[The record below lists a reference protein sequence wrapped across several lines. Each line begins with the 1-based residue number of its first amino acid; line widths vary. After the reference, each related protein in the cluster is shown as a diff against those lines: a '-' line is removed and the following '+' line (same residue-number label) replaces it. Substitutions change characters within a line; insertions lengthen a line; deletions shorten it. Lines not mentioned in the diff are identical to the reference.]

1 MIKAKLG
8 KPSRLKRPS
17 TRRGRARAGPSAA
30 RIQRILANL
39 RQSIPST
46 KPELHHRSALE
57 LLVATILSAQCTDE
71 RVNQVTPALFKRY
84 RTAEDYARAKPAEL
98 EAMIRSTGFY
108 KSKAKSLIACAQAL
122 VERFGGNVPETMED
136 LVTLAGVGRKT
147 ANVVLGSWYGRPS
160 VVVDTHVKRVSYRL
174 GLTQSDDPDEIE
186 QDLHHVLPESEW
198 TDGSHRLLLHG
209 RYTCLARRPLCE
221 KCVIYDECVWDGK
234 LPR

>member
-1 MIKAKLG
+1 MIRTKSI
-8 KPSRLKRPS
+8 KPPRVKRPGL
-17 TRRGRARAGPSAA
+17 RRGRARAGASPERVA
-30 RIQRILANL
+30 RIIAKLKR
-39 RQSIPST
+39 SIPST

-84 RTAEDYARAKPAEL
+84 RTAEDYARAKPVEL
-98 EAMIRSTGFY
+98 ETMIRSTGFY
-108 KSKAKSLIACAQAL
+108 KSKAKSLIACGQAL
-122 VERFGGNVPETMED
+122 VERFGGQVPDTMED

-186 QDLHHVLPESEW
+186 QDLHRVLPESEW
-198 TDGSHRLLLHG
+198 TDSSHRLLLHG

-221 KCVIYDECVWDGK
+221 RCVIYDECVWDGK